1 MLSSLRSHLPL
12 VRRALRRR
20 RRTLMVLALA
30 AILAGIAP
38 ALVPPSSRGVDVVV
52 TARSVPQGTVLAA
65 EDLDIRT
72 VAASIAPPHSVA
84 DPQDLIGRRVSTDL
98 PASALVAPWLL
109 AAEPGDPPPG
119 TITMVVAAPAALR
132 DQLHPGTELGL
143 VAIAA
148 DGTSADPIDAT
159 VVTVPESSTPDAEFA
174 AGDTSSVSVLVAVA
188 RGRSGDIA
196 HAHTDGRLVV
206 FVVN

>member
-30 AILAGIAP
+30 AILAGIIP

-52 TARSVPQGTVLAA
+52 TARSVPQGTVLTA

-72 VAASIAPPHSVA
+72 VAASVAPPHTIT
-84 DPQDLIGRRVSTDL
+84 DPQDLIGQRVTTDL
-98 PASALVAPWLL
+98 PASALLAPWLL

-119 TITMVVAAPAALR
+119 SITMVVAAPAALH
-132 DQLHPGTELGL
+132 DQLHPGTKLGL
-143 VAIAA
+143 VAIAP

-159 VVTVPESSTPDAEFA
+159 VVTVPESSAPDAAFA
-174 AGDTSSVSVLVAVA
+174 SGDTSSVSVLVAVA